1 LAEISTVILWSE
13 TTLCVGDEDMKN
25 KTYSRTILSVTII
38 LFSTIALLLFAHG
51 KTLGDTAPWPIKEHQ
66 GAYTL
71 IAMPGKDGKSVDV
84 YVNADLH
91 SPKSLQKYVE
101 ALKKQLSDLATSSKK
116 DIPVMITFS
125 HPMSVKDARALT
137 RECNV
142 DVSEFLVV
150 GHEDGKPEN
159 RGGGIHLRSLDAMTE
174 EEIMA
179 PEPMGPNMG
188 DIIFSGVMVLKGV
201 VATGEGLKCLDKSPD
216 VYFVDTMALEASNL
230 LEAQYPEQVSG
241 KELNI
246 TLETPFWSLDW

>member
-1 LAEISTVILWSE
+1 
-13 TTLCVGDEDMKN
+13 MKN
-25 KTYSRTILSVTII
+25 QSFSRTLLSVTII

-51 KTLGDTAPWPIKEHQ
+51 KTLGDTAPWPIKEHR

-71 IAMPGKDGKSVDV
+71 VAMPGKDGSSVDV
-84 YVNADLH
+84 YVNADFH
-91 SPKSLQKYVE
+91 SPKSLQKYAE
-101 ALKKQLSDLATSSKK
+101 TLKKQLSNLATSSQEN
-116 DIPVMITFS
+116 ILVMITFS

-137 RECNV
+137 RACNV

-159 RGGGIHLRSLDAMTE
+159 RGWEIHLDPLDAMTE

-201 VATGEGLKCLDKSPD
+201 VAIGEGLKCLDKSPD

-230 LEAQYPEQVSG
+230 PEDQYPDQVSG